1 MKVKEFKDIIAWLS
15 DPDNN
20 VINGSLERA
29 LYFAKHEMGM
39 TDDAIY
45 NNVTPTGMTL
55 YEEWAER
62 YASYTN
68 LINWARKHCFHKYDG
83 AYYMSKHSIFGWSN

>member
-15 DPDNN
+15 DPDND

-45 NNVTPTGMTL
+45 NNVTPLGMTL
-55 YEEWAER
+55 YEEWSER

-68 LINWARKHCFHKYDG
+68 LVNWARKHCFHKYDG
-83 AYYMSKHSIFGWSN
+83 AYYMSKHSIFGWSK

>member
-15 DPDNN
+15 DPDNDI
-20 VINGSLERA
+20 INGSLERA
-29 LYFAKHEMGM
+29 LYVAKHEMGM

-45 NNVTPTGMTL
+45 KNVTPLGMTL

-68 LINWARKHCFHKYDG
+68 LVNWARKHHFHKYDN
-83 AYYMSKHSIFGWSN
+83 AYYMSKHPIFGWSN

>member
-1 MKVKEFKDIIAWLS
+1 LKVKEFKDIIAWLS
-15 DPDNN
+15 DPDND

-29 LYFAKHEMGM
+29 LYVAKNYMGM

-45 NNVTPTGMTL
+45 NNVTPLGMTL

-83 AYYMSKHSIFGWSN
+83 AYYMSKHSIFGWSK

>member
-15 DPDNN
+15 DPNN
-20 VINGSLERA
+20 KVMYGSLENA
-29 LYFAKHEMGM
+29 IHFAKTELNM

-45 NNVTPTGMTL
+45 NNVTPSGMTL

-68 LINWARKHCFHKYDG
+68 LINWARKHCKNKYDG

>member
-15 DPDNN
+15 DPDNK
-20 VINGSLERA
+20 VMYSSLENA
-29 LYFAKHEMGM
+29 IHFAKTELNM

-45 NNVTPTGMTL
+45 NNVTPSGMTL

-68 LINWARKHCFHKYDG
+68 LINWARKHCKNKYDG